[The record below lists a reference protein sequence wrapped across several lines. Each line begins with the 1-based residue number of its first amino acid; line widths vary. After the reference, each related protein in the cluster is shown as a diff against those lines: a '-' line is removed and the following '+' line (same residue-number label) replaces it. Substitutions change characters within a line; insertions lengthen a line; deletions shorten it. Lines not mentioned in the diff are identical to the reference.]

1 MVLKE
6 VSRLFNAAAKT
17 RPNAKNVLVVIADKK
32 SDSRGEDLK
41 RESLALKKQDIKV
54 IAVAF
59 GEESDTDELD
69 ILLPEQGE
77 VIVAN
82 STDGAKKTSNEI
94 MNNALEGKNC
104 QVNHCTSLNGGFF
117 VTEGYYVTEQITVI

>member
-1 MVLKE
+1 M
-6 VSRLFNAAAKT
+6 
-17 RPNAKNVLVVIADKK
+17 LVVIADKK

-54 IAVAF
+54 IAIAF

-104 QVNHCTSLNGGFF
+104 KVNH
-117 VTEGYYVTEQITVI
+117 

>member
-1 MVLKE
+1 MLNISFLEGNIPQNGRSAALVLVLKE
-6 VSRLFNAAAKT
+6 ASRLFNAAAKT
-17 RPNAKNVLVVIADKK
+17 RPNAKNVLVIIADKK
-32 SDSRGEDLK
+32 SDSGGEDLK

-54 IAVAF
+54 VVVAF

-94 MNNALEGKNC
+94 MNKALEGKNC
-104 QVNHCTSLNGGFF
+104 KVNH
-117 VTEGYYVTEQITVI
+117 

>member
-6 VSRLFNAAAKT
+6 ASRLFNAASKT
-17 RPNAKNVLVVIADKK
+17 RPNAKNVLVVITDKK

-104 QVNHCTSLNGGFF
+104 QVNH
-117 VTEGYYVTEQITVI
+117 

>member
-1 MVLKE
+1 LALVLKE
-6 VSRLFNAAAKT
+6 ASRLFNAAAKT
-17 RPNAKNVLVVIADKK
+17 RPNAKNVLVVIADKR

-41 RESLALKKQDIKV
+41 RESLALEKQDIKV

-69 ILLPEQGE
+69 ILLPEQDE

-104 QVNHCTSLNGGFF
+104 KVNH
-117 VTEGYYVTEQITVI
+117 

>member
-1 MVLKE
+1 MLNISFLEGNIPQNGRSAALVLVLKE
-6 VSRLFNAAAKT
+6 ASRLFNAAAKT
-17 RPNAKNVLVVIADKK
+17 RPNAKNVLVIIADKK
-32 SDSRGEDLK
+32 SDSGGEDLK

-54 IAVAF
+54 VVVAF

-104 QVNHCTSLNGGFF
+104 KVNH
-117 VTEGYYVTEQITVI
+117 

>member
-1 MVLKE
+1 MVLVLKE
-6 VSRLFNAAAKT
+6 ASRLFNAAAKT

-69 ILLPEQGE
+69 ILLPEHGE

-82 STDGAKKTSNEI
+82 STAKKTSNEI
-94 MNNALEGKNC
+94 MNSALEGKNC
-104 QVNHCTSLNGGFF
+104 KVNH
-117 VTEGYYVTEQITVI
+117 

>member
-1 MVLKE
+1 MLNISFLEGNIPQNGRSAALVLVLKE
-6 VSRLFNAAAKT
+6 ASRLFNAAAKT

-32 SDSRGEDLK
+32 SDSGGEDLK

-54 IAVAF
+54 VVVAF

-104 QVNHCTSLNGGFF
+104 KVNH
-117 VTEGYYVTEQITVI
+117 

>member
-1 MVLKE
+1 MLNISFLEGNIPQNGRSAELVLVLNE
-6 VSRLFNAAAKT
+6 ASRLFNAAAKT
-17 RPNAKNVLVVIADKK
+17 RPNAKNVLVVIADMK

-41 RESLALKKQDIKV
+41 RESLTLKKQDIKV
-54 IAVAF
+54 VAVAF

-82 STDGAKKTSNEI
+82 SADGAKKTSNEI
-94 MNNALEGKNC
+94 MKNALEGKNC
-104 QVNHCTSLNGGFF
+104 KVNH
-117 VTEGYYVTEQITVI
+117 

>member
-1 MVLKE
+1 MLNISFLEGNIPQNGRSAALVLVLKE
-6 VSRLFNAAAKT
+6 ASRLFNAAAKT
-17 RPNAKNVLVVIADKK
+17 RPNAKNVLVIIADKK
-32 SDSRGEDLK
+32 SDSGGEDLK

-54 IAVAF
+54 VVVAF

-94 MNNALEGKNC
+94 MNKALEGENC
-104 QVNHCTSLNGGFF
+104 KVNH
-117 VTEGYYVTEQITVI
+117 